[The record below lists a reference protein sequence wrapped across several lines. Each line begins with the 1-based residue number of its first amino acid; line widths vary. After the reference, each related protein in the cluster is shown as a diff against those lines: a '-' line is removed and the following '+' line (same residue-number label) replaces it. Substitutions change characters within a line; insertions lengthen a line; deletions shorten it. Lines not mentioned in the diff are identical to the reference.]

1 MLGKKSEYG
10 MICDN
15 SEDGLFNAMRRVLDQ
30 KQLISDY
37 EAKVKVRANMFD
49 VSSTLLK
56 IEAEIQNAN

>member
-1 MLGKKSEYG
+1 

-15 SEDGLFNAMRRVLDQ
+15 SEEGLFSAMRRVLDQ

-37 EAKVKVRANMFD
+37 EAKVKVRADMFD